1 MKVIKII
8 QIALYAGIGIFV
20 STACDKIDAPYVIPN
35 VPKDTAA
42 CPVPDFPA
50 VTAHYKRVLIEDYT
64 GHNCPNCP
72 RAGLIAADLK
82 EHYEDSVVVVA
93 VHAGFF
99 AKVSASDPVWAYD
112 FRTVAG
118 TDWDNFFEISAV
130 GNPNGM
136 VNRKGYPDNQHVLSP
151 PTWANAVKSA
161 VAEAPLLDLQL
172 ITEYDEGED
181 KLCIHAKTTFLQ
193 TISDRAL
200 NISILITEDSIVQ
213 AQKNSDPTVGPTPQ
227 ILDYVHMHVM
237 RGAVNG
243 TWGTPIHSLDE
254 LSNEPV
260 IKTFPV
266 HLSDFNLNT
275 MIAKNCHVVAFVYDI
290 NTKEIL
296 QVAEMKVIE

>member
-8 QIALYAGIGIFV
+8 QLALYISIGIFV
-20 STACDKIDAPYVIPN
+20 NTACDKIDAPYVIPN

-42 CPVPDFPA
+42 CPVPDFPT
-50 VTAHYKRVLIEDYT
+50 VSAHYKRALIEDYT
-64 GHNCPNCP
+64 GHTCPNCP

-82 EHYEDSVVVVA
+82 EQYQDSVVVVA

-99 AKVSASDPVWAYD
+99 AKVSTSDPVWAYD
-112 FRTVAG
+112 FRTPAG
-118 TDWDNFFEISAV
+118 TEWDNFFQVGAV

-136 VNRKGYPDNQHVLSP
+136 ISRKGYPDNQHVLSP
-151 PTWANAVKSA
+151 PEWANAVKSTI
-161 VAEAPLLDLQL
+161 AEAPLMDLQL
-172 ITEYDEGED
+172 ITEFIAGED
-181 KLCIHAKTTFLQ
+181 KLCIHVKTTFLE
-193 TISDRAL
+193 TVSERAL
-200 NISILITEDSIVQ
+200 NLSIFITEDSIVQ

-243 TWGTPIHSLDE
+243 IWGSPIHSLYE
-254 LSNEPV
+254 LSNAPV

-275 MIAKNCHVVAFVYDI
+275 MIPKNCHVVAFVYDI

-296 QVAEMKVIE
+296 QVAEKSIVE

>member
-1 MKVIKII
+1 MKAINII
-8 QIALYAGIGIFV
+8 QLALYISIGIFV
-20 STACDKIDAPYVIPN
+20 STACDKIDAPFVIPN

-50 VTAHYKRVLIEDYT
+50 VTAHYKRALIEDYT

-82 EHYEDSVVVVA
+82 EQYQDSVVVVA

-99 AKVSASDPVWAYD
+99 AKVSANDPVWAYD
-112 FRTVAG
+112 FRTPAG
-118 TDWDNFFEISAV
+118 TEWDNFFQIGAV

-136 VNRKGYPDNQHVLSP
+136 ISRKGYPDNQHVLSP
-151 PTWANAVKSA
+151 PAWANAVKST
-161 VAEAPLLDLQL
+161 VAEAPLMDLQL
-172 ITEYDEGED
+172 ITEYDAGED
-181 KLCIHAKTTFLQ
+181 KLCIHAKTTFLE
-193 TISDRAL
+193 TISERAL
-200 NISILITEDSIVQ
+200 NLSIIITEDSIVQ

-243 TWGTPIHSLDE
+243 NWGTPIHSLYE
-254 LSNEPV
+254 LSNAAV
-260 IKTFPV
+260 TKTFPV

-275 MIAKNCHVVAFVYDI
+275 IIPKNCHVVAFVYDI
-290 NTKEIL
+290 STKEVL
-296 QVAEMKVIE
+296 QVAERAVVE